1 MTSKQVERRY
11 LIIAGIYNLSA
22 SLIWGINTLFL
33 LNAGLDIFEVFITN
47 GVFTA
52 SMSLFEIPTGVLADT
67 RGRRASFLLSVVIIL
82 IGTLGYVWVA
92 ESSGSLMMF
101 NLMSVILGLGYTFYS
116 GAVDAWLVDALAAS
130 GYKGELDQVFAR
142 GGIVFGAAMLV
153 GTLGGG
159 LLGTINLSLPYLVR
173 ALLLG
178 GVFVVAWR
186 GMHDMGY
193 EPRTMI
199 LSELPGEMKRI
210 ASASIRHGWQVQGIK
225 LLMLASMVQAFFF
238 AWGYHSWQ
246 PYFLGL
252 LEREDAIWIAGIIAA
267 LIAVSMMIGN
277 ALVGWLGGKFRLR
290 TSLLIGGT
298 LLIALAAVAVGLANN
313 FYLAV
318 GLYLLTG
325 VAFGIIGPTRMACMH
340 KMIPSEQRATIISFD
355 SLVGNVGSVGGQVGL
370 GYLARQQSLGMGY
383 ITGGLVTLLSLPILL
398 VFRAL
403 RLPEDQMNGNEQR
416 TVAGVSQE

>member
-67 RGRRASFLLSVVIIL
+67 RGRRASFLLSVIIIL

-130 GYKGELDQVFAR
+130 GFKGELDQVFAR

-173 ALLLG
+173 ALLLV

-199 LSELPGEMKRI
+199 LSELPREMKKI
-210 ASASIRHGWQVQGIK
+210 ATASMRHGWHVQGIK

-252 LEREDAIWIAGIIAA
+252 LQREDAIWVAGIIAA
-267 LIAVSMMIGN
+267 LIAVSLMIGN
-277 ALVGWLGGKFRLR
+277 AMVGWLGRKFRLR
-290 TSLLIGGT
+290 SSLLIGGT

-370 GYLARQQSLGMGY
+370 GYLARQQSLAVGY

-403 RLPEDQMNGNEQR
+403 RVPEDQMNGSEQR
-416 TVAGVSQE
+416 SVAGVSQE

>member
-11 LIIAGIYNLSA
+11 LVIAGIYNLSA

-142 GGIVFGAAMLV
+142 AGIVFGAAMLV

-199 LSELPGEMKRI
+199 LSELPGEMKKI
-210 ASASIRHGWQVQGIK
+210 ASASMRHGWQVQGIK

-252 LEREDAIWIAGIIAA
+252 LQREDAIWIAGIIAA
-267 LIAVSMMIGN
+267 LIAISLMIGN
-277 ALVGWLGGKFRLR
+277 ALVGWLGRKFRLR
-290 TSLLIGGT
+290 SSLLIGGT
-298 LLIALAAVAVGLANN
+298 LLIALAAIAVGLANN

-370 GYLARQQSLGMGY
+370 GYLARQQSLAVGY

-403 RLPEDQMNGNEQR
+403 RMPEDQMNGNEQ
-416 TVAGVSQE
+416 

>member
-1 MTSKQVERRY
+1 MTSEQVERRY
-11 LIIAGIYNLSA
+11 LVIAGIYNLSA

-130 GYKGELDQVFAR
+130 GYEGELDQVFAR

-153 GTLGGG
+153 GTLAGG

-199 LSELPGEMKRI
+199 LSELPGEMKKI
-210 ASASIRHGWQVQGIK
+210 ASASMRYGWQVQGIK
-225 LLMLASMVQAFFF
+225 LLMLASMVQEFFF
-238 AWGYHSWQ
+238 ACGYHSWQ

-252 LEREDAIWIAGIIAA
+252 LQREDAIWVAGIIAA
-267 LIAVSMMIGN
+267 LIAVSLMIGN
-277 ALVGWLGGKFRLR
+277 AMVGWLGRKFRLR

-298 LLIALAAVAVGLANN
+298 LLIALAAIAVGLANN

-355 SLVGNVGSVGGQVGL
+355 SLVGNAGSVGGQVGL
-370 GYLARQQSLGMGY
+370 GYLARQQSLTMGY

-398 VFRAL
+398 VFRA
-403 RLPEDQMNGNEQR
+403 RRMPEDQMNGNEQ
-416 TVAGVSQE
+416 

>member
-11 LIIAGIYNLSA
+11 LVIAGIYNLSA

-67 RGRRASFLLSVVIIL
+67 RGRRASFLLSVIIIL

-130 GYKGELDQVFAR
+130 GYEGELDQVFAR

-199 LSELPGEMKRI
+199 LSELPGEMKKI
-210 ASASIRHGWQVQGIK
+210 ASASMRHGWQVQGIK

-252 LEREDAIWIAGIIAA
+252 LQREDAIWVAGIIAA
-267 LIAVSMMIGN
+267 LIAVSLMIGN
-277 ALVGWLGGKFRLR
+277 ALVGWLGRKFRLR
-290 TSLLIGGT
+290 SSLLIGGT
-298 LLIALAAVAVGLANN
+298 LLIALAAIAVGLANN

-370 GYLARQQSLGMGY
+370 GYLARQQSLAMGY

-403 RLPEDQMNGNEQR
+403 RRPEDQMNGSEQR
-416 TVAGVSQE
+416 SVAGASQE

>member
-142 GGIVFGAAMLV
+142 AGIVFGAAMLV

-199 LSELPGEMKRI
+199 LSELPGEMKKI
-210 ASASIRHGWQVQGIK
+210 AAASMRHGWQVQGIK

-252 LEREDAIWIAGIIAA
+252 LQREDAIWIAGIIAA
-267 LIAVSMMIGN
+267 LIAVSLMIGN
-277 ALVGWLGGKFRLR
+277 AMVGWLGGKFRLR
-290 TSLLIGGT
+290 TSLLIGGA

-370 GYLARQQSLGMGY
+370 GYLARQQSLAVGY

-403 RLPEDQMNGNEQR
+403 RTPEDQMNGNEQ
-416 TVAGVSQE
+416 

>member
-130 GYKGELDQVFAR
+130 GYEGELDQVFAR

-199 LSELPGEMKRI
+199 LSELPGEMKKI
-210 ASASIRHGWQVQGIK
+210 ASASMRHGWQVQGIK

-252 LEREDAIWIAGIIAA
+252 LQREDAIWIAGIIAA
-267 LIAVSMMIGN
+267 LIAISLMIGN
-277 ALVGWLGGKFRLR
+277 AMVGWLGGQFRLR

-370 GYLARQQSLGMGY
+370 GYLARQQSLGVGY

-403 RLPEDQMNGNEQR
+403 RMPEDQMNGNEQ
-416 TVAGVSQE
+416 

>member
-130 GYKGELDQVFAR
+130 GYEGELDQVFAR

-173 ALLLG
+173 ALLLV

-193 EPRTMI
+193 EPRTMV
-199 LSELPGEMKRI
+199 LSELPGEMKKI
-210 ASASIRHGWQVQGIK
+210 ASASMRYGWQVQGIK

-252 LEREDAIWIAGIIAA
+252 LQREDAIWVAGIIAA
-267 LIAVSMMIGN
+267 LIAVSLMIGN
-277 ALVGWLGGKFRLR
+277 AMVGWLGRKFRLR

-325 VAFGIIGPTRMACMH
+325 VAFGITVPTRMACMH

-355 SLVGNVGSVGGQVGL
+355 SLVGNAGSVGGQVGL
-370 GYLARQQSLGMGY
+370 GYLARQQSLTMGY

-403 RLPEDQMNGNEQR
+403 RMPEDQMNANDQ
-416 TVAGVSQE
+416 

>member
-11 LIIAGIYNLSA
+11 LVIAGIYNLSA

-67 RGRRASFLLSVVIIL
+67 RGRRASFLLSVIIIL

-173 ALLLG
+173 ALLLV

-193 EPRTMI
+193 EPRTMV
-199 LSELPGEMKRI
+199 LSELPGEMKKI
-210 ASASIRHGWQVQGIK
+210 ASASMRHGWNVQGIR

-252 LEREDAIWIAGIIAA
+252 LQREDAIWIAGIIAA

-370 GYLARQQSLGMGY
+370 GYLGRQQSLGVGY

-403 RLPEDQMNGNEQR
+403 RMPEDQMNGNEQR

>member
-67 RGRRASFLLSVVIIL
+67 RGRRASFLLSVIIIL

-173 ALLLG
+173 ALLLV

-199 LSELPGEMKRI
+199 LSELPREMKKI
-210 ASASIRHGWQVQGIK
+210 ATASMRHGWHVQGIK

-252 LEREDAIWIAGIIAA
+252 LQREDAIWVAGIIAA
-267 LIAVSMMIGN
+267 LIAVSLMIGN
-277 ALVGWLGGKFRLR
+277 AMVGWLGRKFRLR
-290 TSLLIGGT
+290 SSLLIGGT

-370 GYLARQQSLGMGY
+370 GYLARQQSLAVGY

-403 RLPEDQMNGNEQR
+403 RVPEDQMNGSEQR
-416 TVAGVSQE
+416 SVAGVSQE

>member
-199 LSELPGEMKRI
+199 LSELPGEMKKI
-210 ASASIRHGWQVQGIK
+210 ASASMRHGWHVQGIK

-252 LEREDAIWIAGIIAA
+252 LQREDAIWIAGIIAA

-403 RLPEDQMNGNEQR
+403 RLPEDRMNGNEQR
-416 TVAGVSQE
+416 TVAGASQE

>member
-130 GYKGELDQVFAR
+130 GYRGELDQVFAR
-142 GGIVFGAAMLV
+142 AGIVFGAAMLV

-193 EPRTMI
+193 EPRTMV
-199 LSELPGEMKRI
+199 LSELPGEMKKI
-210 ASASIRHGWQVQGIK
+210 ASASMRHGWQVQGIK

-252 LEREDAIWIAGIIAA
+252 LQREDAIWVAGIIAA
-267 LIAVSMMIGN
+267 LIAVSLMIGN
-277 ALVGWLGGKFRLR
+277 AMVGWLGGKFRLR

-298 LLIALAAVAVGLANN
+298 LLIALAAIAVGLANN

-370 GYLARQQSLGMGY
+370 GYLARQQSLAVGY

-403 RLPEDQMNGNEQR
+403 RMPEDQMNGNEQ
-416 TVAGVSQE
+416 